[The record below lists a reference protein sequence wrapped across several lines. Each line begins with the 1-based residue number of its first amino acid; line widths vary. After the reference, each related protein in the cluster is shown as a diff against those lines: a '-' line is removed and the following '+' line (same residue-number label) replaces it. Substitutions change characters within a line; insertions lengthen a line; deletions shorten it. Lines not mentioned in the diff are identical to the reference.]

1 MQGDTWLD
9 PVSGSASVARA
20 MVRQAARDMGLDDR
34 SVFEVMV
41 AATEA
46 VANAVEHGSGQP
58 ILLFRPGRRRLV
70 VEVVNSGPPVCGALS
85 QDGERGR
92 GLPLMA
98 ATVDSLELHPT
109 HDATR
114 VLLHKRLRAA

>member
-1 MQGDTWLD
+1 M
-9 PVSGSASVARA
+9 ARA